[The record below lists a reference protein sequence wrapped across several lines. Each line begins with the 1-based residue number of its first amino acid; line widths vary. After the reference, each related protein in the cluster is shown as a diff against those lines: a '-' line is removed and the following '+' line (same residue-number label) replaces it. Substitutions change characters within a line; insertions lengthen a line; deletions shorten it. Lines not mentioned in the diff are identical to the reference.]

1 MFRHASIDV
10 RPRFVPCPIRHFGA
24 GDLPPMRG
32 WEQTLW
38 IPRRKPAKKET
49 AKEDIAAAEAPPPPE
64 HIWSEADFDPALRK
78 KTDPPPARPASATA
92 EAMVRASNAF
102 RKKGVRIPSGKGKTG
117 SARSTRPVLPS
128 SLRNMRPRQV
138 REQVPARP
146 KKAPAPLQ
154 LGDPLFAEVAAWAL
168 ERFRPA
174 RIVHGDV
181 VMAAALSIASDESTH
196 VARPLIDYAVRL
208 IRDSVAAADKS
219 RMCVDLK
226 FLRAAATR
234 AYGEL
239 AGQAWAILSDARSI
253 GDEPTIAKRL
263 ARLRRAGSGDGAVL
277 EYDILLH
284 VRGSAETY
292 FLIEKGRRRRSVIH
306 TVMTPSRFRRWLR
319 GYDCCGRSVTHR
331 PPIRHG
337 DE

>member
-10 RPRFVPCPIRHFGA
+10 RPRFVPCPVRHFGA

-32 WEQTLW
+32 WEQTAW

-49 AKEDIAAAEAPPPPE
+49 AKEDIVVAQTPPPE
-64 HIWSEADFDPALRK
+64 HIWSEADFDPVRRP
-78 KTDPPPARPASATA
+78 KTDPPPVRPASATA
-92 EAMVRASNAF
+92 EAMVRAANVF
-102 RKKGVRIPSGKGKTG
+102 RKKGVRIPSGKGGTAG
-117 SARSTRPVLPS
+117 QARSSRPVLSS

-138 REQVPARP
+138 REHVSARP

-154 LGDPLFAEVAAWAL
+154 LGDPLYAEVAAWAL
-168 ERFRPA
+168 ERFRPP
-174 RIVHGDV
+174 RIIHGDV
-181 VMAAALSIASDESTH
+181 VMTAALSLAADESAPTAH
-196 VARPLIDYAVRL
+196 PLIEYAVRL
-208 IRDSVAAADKS
+208 IRESVADADKS
-219 RMCVDLK
+219 RMSVDLK

-234 AYGEL
+234 VYGEL
-239 AGQAWAILSDARSI
+239 AGQAWAILSESRSI

-277 EYDILLH
+277 EHDILLH
-284 VRGSAETY
+284 VRGSSETY

-319 GYDCCGRSVTHR
+319 GYDCCGRSATHR
-331 PPIRHG
+331 PPARHG
-337 DE
+337 DD